1 MRHES
6 VNASLRCFL
15 NITLRNSLTHQEGRV
30 SCRPSEIFS
39 GKSTTLPFIVVFCP
53 TIAELVEK
61 VFLRLSTDPT
71 EVDPSCIDINIIRLH
86 VLPTTDLCSENNPL
100 EVTMMEAELVVHKK
114 KKRSKKR
121 LAELPE
127 PSNTHQRTYEEIRVD
142 KKHKKKKNTK
152 GHENDDDSRP
162 AEVNG
167 DMGEGK
173 IKRKRKR
180 KGEKANVTSVVMGES
195 VDSISQ
201 VREVTRKKRRIE
213 DTEHDVGNTEE
224 VTLTTVQTNGQAA
237 QQEPVKSKSKKV
249 RKSADSQVIANAS
262 LATDT
267 QLYPEEMLSES
278 FALNIDKA
286 ILQEIKEYLPQRGL
300 THKRPVQ
307 GIILYDLPRF
317 REFKKQGIAV
327 RMGKWTMAESKRLKQ
342 NVRDFLALSGIESE
356 AKLFKPHRFPEERN
370 AIMRQRKKLGFIMFL
385 SEGIPRPWL
394 SVWLRARNVFDEQN
408 YMGRFTDEENQTLLE
423 LHRLHG
429 SKWSTISDKM
439 GRSQRALQKRFDLFA
454 EGHGSWTEAEFRT
467 LLTSVQQQ
475 LLKRAMPVENGS
487 IGLAV
492 IRKVD
497 LYKKLSWMSVAKQ
510 VQTRNFLQCRKKWM
524 DYLINKMKTGGVIKG
539 RKSLEG
545 QIQLIKVINEMAVED
560 AADIVWD
567 DLTHLF
573 GNTHPDYLR
582 MRFYQLKVTH
592 VPGWNRMMDFCEV
605 IDYLYEKTLPKLE
618 EELKSCK
625 EDEEPT
631 EERDSYK
638 LSEIFPDL

>member
-1 MRHES
+1 MLFTR
-6 VNASLRCFL
+6 LLFL
-15 NITLRNSLTHQEGRV
+15 LKYHQG
-30 SCRPSEIFS
+30 
-39 GKSTTLPFIVVFCP
+39 IVGALYAHLFTAV
-53 TIAELVEK
+53 A
-61 VFLRLSTDPT
+61 
-71 EVDPSCIDINIIRLH
+71 
-86 VLPTTDLCSENNPL
+86 ENNPL
-100 EVTMMEAELVVHKK
+100 EVTMTEAELVVHKK
-114 KKRSKKR
+114 KKRSKKH

-127 PSNTHQRTYEEIRVD
+127 PSNTHQRTYEEMHVD
-142 KKHKKKKNTK
+142 KKHKKKKKNTK
-152 GHENDDDSRP
+152 GHENGDDSRP

-173 IKRKRKR
+173 LKRKRKR
-180 KGEKANVTSVVMGES
+180 KGEKVNVTSVVMGES

-201 VREVTRKKRRIE
+201 ERGITKKKRRIE
-213 DTEHDVGNTEE
+213 DTEHCVGNTEK
-224 VTLTTVQTNGQAA
+224 VTLTPVQTNGQAA
-237 QQEPVKSKSKKV
+237 HQKPVKSKSKKV
-249 RKSADSQVIANAS
+249 RKSGDSQVIVNAS

-278 FALNIDKA
+278 LALNIDKA

-300 THKRPVQ
+300 TNTQEVR
-307 GIILYDLPRF
+307 GIIMYDLPRF
-317 REFKKQGIAV
+317 REFKEQGIPV
-327 RMGKWTMAESKRLKQ
+327 RTGKFTVAENKRLKQ
-342 NVRDFLALSGIESE
+342 NVRDFLALSGIDNE
-356 AKLFKPHRFPEERN
+356 AKLFWPHRFPEDRD
-370 AIMRQRKKLGFIMFL
+370 AIIRQRRKLRFL
-385 SEGIPRPWL
+385 MSLIDGIPRSWFNI
-394 SVWLRARNVFDEQN
+394 WLRARNICDEKN
-408 YMGRFTDEENQTLLE
+408 YMGRFTDEENKALLE

-429 SKWSTISDKM
+429 SKWSTISHKM
-439 GRSQRALQKRFDLFA
+439 GRSPRAVKLRFDLFS
-454 EGHGSWTEAEFRT
+454 EGHGSWTEAESRT
-467 LLTSVQQQ
+467 LLTSIRQQ
-475 LLKRAMPVENGS
+475 LLKRATPVENGS
-487 IGLAV
+487 IGSAV

-497 LYKKLSWMSVAKQ
+497 LYKNLPWMPVAKQ
-510 VQTRNFLQCRKKWM
+510 VQTRNWVQCRKKWLG
-524 DYLINKMKTGGVIKG
+524 YLTNKMKTGGVIKG

-573 GNTHPDYLR
+573 GNAHPDYLQ